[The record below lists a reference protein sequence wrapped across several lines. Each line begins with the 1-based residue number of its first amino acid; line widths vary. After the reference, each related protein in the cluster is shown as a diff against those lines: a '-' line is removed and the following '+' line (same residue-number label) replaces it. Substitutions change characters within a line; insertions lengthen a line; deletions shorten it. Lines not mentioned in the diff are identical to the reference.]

1 MMKNI
6 QTKILLIF
14 YIIGIAIILGIG
26 AFFIAIINSG
36 SSIENANIQIQQTKI
51 LILSSIL
58 VFSCIVLL
66 VGIYVVKHI
75 IHPMDKLIK
84 ETEKVTGKE
93 DGKLIEVGKVSKK
106 RRKTEVDTL
115 TNAIGIM
122 TIELNQKL
130 HDVNRQ

>member
-1 MMKNI
+1 MKNI

-93 DGKLIEVGKVSKK
+93 
-106 RRKTEVDTL
+106 
-115 TNAIGIM
+115 
-122 TIELNQKL
+122 
-130 HDVNRQ
+130 